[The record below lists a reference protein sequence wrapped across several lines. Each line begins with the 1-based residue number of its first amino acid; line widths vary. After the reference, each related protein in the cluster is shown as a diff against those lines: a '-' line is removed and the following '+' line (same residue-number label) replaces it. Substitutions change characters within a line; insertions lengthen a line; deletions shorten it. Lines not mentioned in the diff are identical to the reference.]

1 MTKSLLI
8 TSFLLISILSHS
20 QSNEPKIGTEKC
32 VKEEY
37 DDTDFDSDEEE
48 SMKRNK
54 DKNQAIRISYSKS
67 YFSGT
72 FRNIKIIITK

>member
-48 SMKRNK
+48 RMKVNK
-54 DKNQAIRISYSKS
+54 AKIQKLRISYSKS